1 MATSRKDAEHK
12 TVIRYCVDRGLTPI
26 QTKKEIESSGMYGN
40 VSRALIYKWHKRFTD
55 GWTDNVTQGRK
66 KKDNLTTIKFVKK
79 VIDED
84 RRQTVR
90 EVAEKTGISKSAIQR
105 ILSYDLGMSRV
116 FARWVPRLLSED
128 EMNTR
133 VAASKQFLARIDRD
147 PDFLNKIITMDE
159 TWIHYYEPESKRQ
172 SSVWKTPGTPPPKK
186 AKAVKSMD
194 KVMYMVFMDRQ
205 GVLLSHAVK
214 HGHSVNAA
222 YYSKVIRRDLL
233 NAIGKKRPAKI
244 EELENV
250 VYHHDNAPA
259 HTAAETNLELDVLG
273 VQRLQHP
280 PYSPDLAPL
289 DFAYF
294 PLLKDHARGRKF
306 TSEEEI
312 RYFVHSFNSSL
323 SKDWF
328 TGVFDKWV
336 ERHRKCITRG
346 GHYFEKE

>member
-12 TVIRYCVDRGLTPI
+12 TVIRYCVNRGLTPI
-26 QTKKEIESSGMYGN
+26 QTKKEMESTGKYAN

-66 KKDNLTTIKFVKK
+66 KKDNLTTINFVKK

-105 ILSYDLGMSRV
+105 ILSNDLGMSRV
-116 FARWVPRLLSED
+116 FARWVPRLLTED

-133 VAASKQFLARIDRD
+133 VAASKQFLARINRD

-205 GVLLSHAVK
+205 GILLSHAVK

-222 YYSKVIRRDLL
+222 YY
-233 NAIGKKRPAKI
+233 
-244 EELENV
+244 
-250 VYHHDNAPA
+250 
-259 HTAAETNLELDVLG
+259 
-273 VQRLQHP
+273 
-280 PYSPDLAPL
+280 
-289 DFAYF
+289 
-294 PLLKDHARGRKF
+294 
-306 TSEEEI
+306 
-312 RYFVHSFNSSL
+312 
-323 SKDWF
+323 
-328 TGVFDKWV
+328 
-336 ERHRKCITRG
+336 
-346 GHYFEKE
+346 